1 MMTFSGLISI
11 LEAQAKLHES
21 LYKLAQRKTEAL
33 KKNDMDALS
42 MLMNEEQKH
51 IFAIRQFEERRVR
64 WMEKTFPNA
73 QNMTITRC
81 IELADKTEREKLTKL
96 YERLTET
103 IAQLKQ
109 ANELNKQLLEQS
121 LQFVSAMLDVA
132 MPSAQPITYNE
143 TNQYEE
149 SLNRS
154 IFESKA

>member
-33 KKNDMDALS
+33 KKNDVDTLS
-42 MLMNEEQKH
+42 TLMNEEQKH

-64 WMEKTFPNA
+64 WMEKMFPNE
-73 QNMTITRC
+73 QHMTMTRC
-81 IELADKTEREKLTKL
+81 MELADETERGKLTEL

-103 IAQLKQ
+103 ITQLKQ
-109 ANELNKQLLEQS
+109 VNELNKQLLEQS
-121 LQFVSAMLDVA
+121 LQFVSAMLDVV
-132 MPSAQPITYNE
+132 MPSAQPITYSE

-149 SLNRS
+149 PLNRS

>member
-1 MMTFSGLISI
+1 MTFSELISI

-33 KKNDMDALS
+33 KKNDVAALLA
-42 MLMNEEQKH
+42 LMNEEQKH
-51 IFAIRQFEERRVR
+51 IFTIRQFEERRMR
-64 WMEKTFPNA
+64 WMEKTFPNE
-73 QNMTITRC
+73 QHMTMTRC
-81 IELADKTEREKLTKL
+81 MELADETERRKLTEL
-96 YERLTET
+96 YKRLTET
-103 IAQLKQ
+103 ITRLKQ

-149 SLNRS
+149 PLKRS

>member
-1 MMTFSGLISI
+1 MRFAELISI
-11 LEAQAKLHES
+11 LQAHVKLHES

-33 KKNDMDALS
+33 KKNDVAALS
-42 MLMNEEQKH
+42 ALMNEEQKH

-64 WMEKTFPNA
+64 WMEKTFPNG
-73 QNMTITRC
+73 QHMTMTRC
-81 IELADKTEREKLTKL
+81 MELADETERRKLTEL
-96 YERLTET
+96 YKRLTET
-103 IAQLKQ
+103 ITQLKQ

-149 SLNRS
+149 PLKRS

>member
-1 MMTFSGLISI
+1 MMFSGLISI

-33 KKNDMDALS
+33 KKNDIDALS
-42 MLMNEEQKH
+42 TLMNEEQKH

-64 WMEKTFPNA
+64 WMEKMFPNE
-73 QNMTITRC
+73 QHMTMTRC
-81 IELADKTEREKLTKL
+81 IELANEKERGKLTEL
-96 YERLTET
+96 YGRLTET

-109 ANELNKQLLEQS
+109 VNELNKQLLEQS
-121 LQFVSAMLDVA
+121 LQFVSAMLDVV

-149 SLNRS
+149 PANRS

>member
-1 MMTFSGLISI
+1 MTFSDLISI

-21 LYKLAQRKTEAL
+21 LYKLALRKTEAL
-33 KKNDMDALS
+33 KKNDVDALTA
-42 MLMNEEQKH
+42 LMNEEQKH

-64 WMEKTFPNA
+64 WMEKTFPNT

-81 IELADKTEREKLTKL
+81 IELADETERRKLTEL

-103 IAQLKQ
+103 ITQLKQ

-121 LQFVSAMLDVA
+121 LQFVSAMLDVV

-143 TNQYEE
+143 TNQYEDL
-149 SLNRS
+149 SNRS

>member
-1 MMTFSGLISI
+1 MTFSELISI
-11 LEAQAKLHES
+11 LEAQTKLHES

-33 KKNDMDALS
+33 KKNDIDTLS
-42 MLMNEEQKH
+42 TLINEEQKH

-64 WMEKTFPNA
+64 WMETTFPNG
-73 QNMTITRC
+73 QNVTITRC
-81 IELADKTEREKLTKL
+81 IELADEMEREKLANL
-96 YERLTET
+96 YKQLAET

-121 LQFVSAMLDVA
+121 LQFVSAMLDAV

-149 SLNRS
+149 TANRS
-154 IFESKA
+154 IFESKV

>member
-1 MMTFSGLISI
+1 MTFSELISI
-11 LEAQAKLHES
+11 LEAQTKLHES

-33 KKNDMDALS
+33 KKNDIDTLS
-42 MLMNEEQKH
+42 TLINEEQKL

-64 WMEKTFPNA
+64 WMETTFPNG
-73 QNMTITRC
+73 QNVTITRC
-81 IELADKTEREKLTKL
+81 IELADEMEREKLANL
-96 YERLTET
+96 YKQLAET

-121 LQFVSAMLDVA
+121 LQFVSAMLDAV

-149 SLNRS
+149 TANRS
-154 IFESKA
+154 IFESKV

>member
-1 MMTFSGLISI
+1 MPFAELISI
-11 LEAQAKLHES
+11 LQAQQKLHES

-33 KKNDMDALS
+33 KKNDADALTA
-42 MLMNEEQKH
+42 LMNEEQKH

-64 WMEKTFPNA
+64 WVEKTFPNE

-81 IELADKTEREKLTKL
+81 IELADETEREKLAEL

-103 IAQLKQ
+103 ITQLKQ

-121 LQFVSAMLDVA
+121 LQFVSAMLDVV

-149 SLNRS
+149 PENRS

>member
-1 MMTFSGLISI
+1 MMFSGLISI
-11 LEAQAKLHES
+11 LEAQVKLHES

-33 KKNDMDALS
+33 KKNDVDTLS
-42 MLMNEEQKH
+42 TLINEEQKH

-81 IELADKTEREKLTKL
+81 IELADEKERGKLTEL
-96 YERLTET
+96 YERLTKT

-109 ANELNKQLLEQS
+109 VNELNKQLLEQS
-121 LQFVSAMLDVA
+121 LQFVSAMLDVV

-149 SLNRS
+149 PLNCS

>member
-1 MMTFSGLISI
+1 MTFSELISI
-11 LEAQAKLHES
+11 LEAQTKLHES

-33 KKNDMDALS
+33 KKNDIDTLS
-42 MLMNEEQKH
+42 TLINEEQKH

-64 WMEKTFPNA
+64 WMETTFPNG
-73 QNMTITRC
+73 QNVTITRC
-81 IELADKTEREKLTKL
+81 IELADEMEREKLANL
-96 YERLTET
+96 YKQLAET

-121 LQFVSAMLDVA
+121 LQFVSAMLDAV

-149 SLNRS
+149 PANRS
-154 IFESKA
+154 IFESKV

>member
-1 MMTFSGLISI
+1 MAFSELISI

-33 KKNDMDALS
+33 KKNDVAALLA
-42 MLMNEEQKH
+42 LMNEEQKH
-51 IFAIRQFEERRVR
+51 IFAIRQFEERRMR
-64 WMEKTFPNA
+64 WMEKTFPNE
-73 QNMTITRC
+73 QHMTMTRC
-81 IELADKTEREKLTKL
+81 MELADETKRRKLTEL
-96 YERLTET
+96 YKRLTET
-103 IAQLKQ
+103 ITRLKQ

-149 SLNRS
+149 PLNRS